1 MWIIQETYAKANL
14 AVTGLVLEIKDK
26 MLFAFIVNIK
36 LYKLLR
42 KMAKNINVESEA
54 APLP

>member
-14 AVTGLVLEIKDK
+14 AVTGLVFEIKDK